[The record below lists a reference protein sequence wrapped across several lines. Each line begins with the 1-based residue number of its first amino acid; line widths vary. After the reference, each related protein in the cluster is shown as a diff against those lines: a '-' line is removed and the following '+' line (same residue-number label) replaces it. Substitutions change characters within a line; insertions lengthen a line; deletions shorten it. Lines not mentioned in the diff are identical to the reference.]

1 VTAKGSTPKGFRIEN
16 PTYGAD
22 DAHIQSTN
30 TNSYATISSTNRSGH
45 HSTYAIPGDSRQEEF
60 SGQEFSPQDVLASE
74 SAYYSTVP
82 VEEETATSNPTASE
96 VYYSTVPIKD
106 LQEAPVSSSSTME
119 PGVDGLR
126 YEYVR
131 MGSTASISTSLS
143 QHDSAE
149 GGSVTKQKGPL
160 SYHAGSDDGGST
172 EDPAVHFYDYPI
184 LKKKPHARL
193 QPYEYESPGSTAR
206 EHQFPIEDVNP
217 STHYEFDNK
226 Y

>member
-1 VTAKGSTPKGFRIEN
+1 MTDKGSTPKGFRIEN

-22 DAHIQSTN
+22 DVHIQSTN
-30 TNSYATISSTNRSGH
+30 TNSYTTISSTNRSSH
-45 HSTYAIPGDSRQEEF
+45 HSTYAIPGQEEF
-60 SGQEFSPQDVLASE
+60 AEQELPPQDVLASE
-74 SAYYSTVP
+74 SAYYCTVP
-82 VEEETATSNPTASE
+82 VEKETSTSNPMASE
-96 VYYSTVPIKD
+96 VYYSTVPVED
-106 LQEAPVSSSSTME
+106 VQEAPVSSSSTME
-119 PGVDGLR
+119 PGADGLR

-184 LKKKPHARL
+184 LKKKPHAHL

-217 STHYEFDNK
+217 SAHYEFDNK